1 MAGRSSETDET
12 LQGDYTD
19 WWRDGLREALAAH
32 VQNSRA
38 SPESE
43 AAARRQAA
51 RQATLLIENGQRLV
65 QQARSAAAIP
75 LFEKA
80 IRLDPDNAEAHYG
93 LGVACL
99 DCKFLPQAQAS
110 FHQAT
115 LLRPNYTQAHFNL
128 AITFDL
134 QGLAGPAIQN
144 YRAALAHT
152 PDEPKADDK
161 LAQARSRLGELLFDE
176 GRNTEAAEICRA
188 VMATS
193 PGTTMARLSEAR
205 LFMIKED
212 WSAASAALRHA
223 IAHDPTCGPAFE
235 QLGAISATTGHFD
248 EALAYFRQAVAVS
261 PRYTSA
267 WLSLV
272 FTKKVTGDDAV
283 LIDQIKALLRNE
295 TLTDPE
301 RVQLYFAL
309 GKAMDDLGDYGE
321 AMQHFDMA
329 NRIRSPRA
337 RFNRLH
343 LARHIERMITTFTAD
358 FFAERHELAVAGRR
372 PILILGMPRSGTTL
386 VEQIVS
392 NHPEVAA
399 GGELP
404 FWCDCLAA
412 WEAGEIDPLSADGA
426 ARITADY
433 SAVLGGVSSDAAR
446 VTDKMPFNFLWV
458 GMIHALFP
466 NAAIIHCRRNPVDT
480 CLSIYTNH
488 FKTPAPFV
496 VERRDLVHYYREYLR
511 LMTHWRAVLP
521 ADRFL
526 EVDYEA
532 LVNNPEAVTRR
543 MIAFCGLGWDDA
555 CLSPELNERAVSTS
569 SLWQVRQPINRSG
582 LERWRR
588 YEPWLGELRELLPS
602 E

>member
-1 MAGRSSETDET
+1 M
-12 LQGDYTD
+12 
-19 WWRDGLREALAAH
+19 
-32 VQNSRA
+32 
-38 SPESE
+38 
-43 AAARRQAA
+43 
-51 RQATLLIENGQRLV
+51 
-65 QQARSAAAIP
+65 QQSRSAAAIP

-80 IRLDPDNAEAHYG
+80 VRLDPNNAEAHYG

-99 DCKFLPQAQAS
+99 DRNLLPQAQAS

-115 LLRPNYTQAHFNL
+115 MLRPNYTQAHFNL
-128 AITFDL
+128 ATTFDL
-134 QGLAGPAIQN
+134 QGLAGPAIQS
-144 YRAALAHT
+144 YRTALAHT
-152 PDEPKADDK
+152 PNVPEAHHK
-161 LAQARSRLGELLFDE
+161 LAQARFRLGELLFDE
-176 GRNTEAAEICRA
+176 GRGTEAAEICRA
-188 VMATS
+188 VIAAS
-193 PGTTMARLSEAR
+193 PDTTMARLSEAR
-205 LFMIKED
+205 LFMIEED
-212 WSAASAALRHA
+212 WGAASAALRRV

-235 QLGAISATTGHFD
+235 QLGAISATTGNFD

-261 PRYTSA
+261 PRYTSS

-272 FTKKVTGDDAV
+272 FAKKVTGDDSA

-301 RVQLYFAL
+301 RVQLHFAL

-321 AMQHFDMA
+321 AMRHFDMA
-329 NRIRSPRA
+329 NRIRSPRLL
-337 RFNRLH
+337 FNRLH

-358 FFAERHELAVAGRR
+358 FFAERHELAVADRR

-392 NHPEVAA
+392 SHPEVAA

-404 FWCDCLAA
+404 FWGDRIAA

-433 SAVLGGVSSDAAR
+433 SAVLDSISSDAAR
-446 VTDKMPFNFLWV
+446 VTDKMTFNFLWI

-466 NAAIIHCRRNPVDT
+466 NAAIIHCQRNPVDT
-480 CLSIYTNH
+480 CLSIYANH
-488 FKTPAPFV
+488 FKTPIPFAA
-496 VERRDLVHYYREYLR
+496 ERRNLVHYYREYLL
-511 LMTHWRAVLP
+511 LMAHWRAVLP
-521 ADRFL
+521 PDSFL

-532 LVNNPEAVTRR
+532 LVSNPEAVTRQ
-543 MIAFCGLGWDDA
+543 MIAYCGLDWHDA
-555 CLSPELNERAVSTS
+555 CLSPELNERAVRTS

-582 LERWRR
+582 SERWRR